1 MKVYTVYDSAVQAY
15 DKPFVL
21 RNKGEALRSWQEVAN
36 NKETMICKRPSEF
49 TLFEIGEWDDL
60 TGVISLYETKM
71 SLGLA
76 ADFQKASQ

>member
-1 MKVYTVYDSAVQAY
+1 MKVYCVYDSAVQAY

-36 NKETMICKRPSEF
+36 DKTTLVGKRPHEF
-49 TLFEIGEWDDL
+49 CLFEIGEWNDL
-60 TGVISLYETKM
+60 TGEISIYESKQ

-76 ADFQKASQ
+76 SEVQKPA